1 MTEYRAYAVSNDGN
15 FTGFEPLAC
24 AEDAEAISQ
33 AKQLLDD
40 YHAIEVWNGARF
52 VQRLSGEKSR
62 KTIGYQ
68 IKDGCMVPNGE

>member
-52 VQRLSGEKSR
+52 IQRLSGEKSR
-62 KTIGYQ
+62 KTISYQ